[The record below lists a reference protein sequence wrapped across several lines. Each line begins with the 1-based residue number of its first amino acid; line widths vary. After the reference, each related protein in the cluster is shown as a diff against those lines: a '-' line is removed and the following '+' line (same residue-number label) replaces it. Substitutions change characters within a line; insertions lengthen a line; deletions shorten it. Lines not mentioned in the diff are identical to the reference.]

1 MALLLS
7 EADVQQILTMPMA
20 LAAVEDSFRR
30 LADGS
35 ALLHSRQRLHILG
48 KSYLHYMAAADATGG
63 YMGMKLYTSAQ
74 VGLRFLVPLF
84 QIDSGD
90 CSR

>member
-7 EADVQQILTMPMA
+7 EADVRQILTMPMA

-35 ALLHSRQRLHILG
+35 ALLHSRQRLHIDR
-48 KSYLHYMAAADATGG
+48 KS
-63 YMGMKLYTSAQ
+63 
-74 VGLRFLVPLF
+74 VV
-84 QIDSGD
+84 
-90 CSR
+90 